1 MDDLDRYIQKRAKA
15 NPEYWDGFEQ
25 RYKQF
30 KVGLL
35 LKMARKE
42 AKMTQEQ
49 VAVQMGTKKSVIS
62 SLENQAEDMK
72 VSALFRYLEAVGK
85 RIEIA

>member
-1 MDDLDRYIQKRAKA
+1 MDDLDRYIQKRVKA
-15 NPEYWDGFEQ
+15 NPEYWAGFEQ

-49 VAVQMGTKKSVIS
+49 VAEKMGTKKSVIS
-62 SLENQAEDMK
+62 RLENHADDMK
-72 VSALFRYLEAVGK
+72 VSTMFRYLEAVGK
-85 RIEIA
+85 KLEIA

>member
-1 MDDLDRYIQKRAKA
+1 MDDLDRNIQKRAKA

-25 RYKQF
+25 RYEQF
-30 KVGLL
+30 KLGLL

-49 VAVQMGTKKSVIS
+49 VAEKMGTKKSVIS
-62 SLENQAEDMK
+62 RLENHADDMK
-72 VSALFRYLEAVGK
+72 VSTMFRYLEAVGK
-85 RIEIA
+85 KLEIA